1 MTKEKNLEDYVGKTF
16 KGFKFENRMY
26 NGLDYNNS
34 MNYFIGKELKIISYD
49 KYFNSFHTDS
59 DWHYPTDLVIEQLE
73 KQETEIETF
82 KPKRGDKV
90 LVWDYYEEY
99 AEERIFLT
107 EIEGTEYPYVCV
119 NKDTEE
125 HFINGNVFDTTKWK
139 NIKPLPKKEIPKD
152 TLVWCKNSESSVYE
166 QRFYS
171 HFENGK
177 HYCFINQEK
186 SNQTENILPWNIVT
200 DINPFN

>member
-1 MTKEKNLEDYVGKTF
+1 MVW
-16 KGFKFENRMY
+16 
-26 NGLDYNNS
+26 
-34 MNYFIGKELKIISYD
+34 
-49 KYFNSFHTDS
+49 DS
-59 DWHYPTDLVIEQLE
+59 D
-73 KQETEIETF
+73 
-82 KPKRGDKV
+82 
-90 LVWDYYEEY
+90 EEY

-107 EIEGTEYPYVCV
+107 EIEGAEYPYICV
-119 NKDTEE
+119 AKNKEKLFEE
-125 HFINGNVFDTTKWK
+125 GKPFSICDRKY
-139 NIKPLPKKEIPKD
+139 IKPLPKKEIPKD
-152 TLVWCKNSESSVYE
+152 TLVWCKNTESNMWE